1 MPRTRK
7 PRAGSLQFWPRVRAR
22 QSYARIRNWPNSTEI
37 KLLGFAGYKAGMTH
51 LLITDNRQNSLTK
64 GQDIF
69 CPATIVEC
77 PPIKTA
83 SIRFYKNTQ
92 NGAKLVSEMLA
103 DSLDKELER
112 KIITQKKKGKETNDF
127 DFVRI
132 LCYTQP
138 KLTGIGKK
146 MPELFE
152 IAVGGAKEQQLG
164 FAKEKLGKEI
174 DIAEVFKEGQMLDS
188 HSLTK
193 GKGFQGAVK
202 RFGVQLRQHKSEKSR
217 RNPGT
222 LGPWKAQG
230 HVMWRVAHAG
240 KMGYHLRTEY
250 NKWLVKIGNKAEEI
264 NEKGGIINYGIIK
277 NTYILV
283 KGSIPGNEKRLIR
296 FTHASRAKRE
306 LEAPQIAYTSIDSK
320 QGN

>member
-22 QSYARIRNWPNSTEI
+22 QSYARIRNWPNSKET

-146 MPELFE
+146 MPEIFE
-152 IAVGGAKEQQLG
+152 IAVGGAKEQQLD
-164 FAKEKLGKEI
+164 FAKKKLGKEI

-202 RFGVQLRQHKSEKSR
+202 RFGVHLRQHKSEKSR

-296 FTHASRAKRE
+296 FTHASRAKKE
-306 LEAPQIAYTSIDSK
+306 IEAPQIAYTSINSK